1 MSLAQFKAESE
12 FDNNNQIQS
21 HERSRQTGVDQY
33 DPAKAQTAPDNS
45 FGAEEQQGSGLVP
58 NGGEHPE
65 GPGNPGEPVPIDGLI
80 PILLL
85 GGLSLIFYYQR
96 KNKKINI

>member
-33 DPAKAQTAPDNS
+33 DAQIAPDKT
-45 FGAEEQQGSGLVP
+45 FGAEEQQSSGLVP
-58 NGGEHPE
+58 SGGEHPE

-85 GGLSLIFYYQR
+85 SGLSLIFCYQR